1 VACSKEASFT
11 EPLPPM
17 GAIHWVH
24 AVADTGAMD
33 FRPID
38 IVTNAGL
45 FDAAFR
51 GANQLPQG
59 IEAGTRRI
67 RVFMSSTD
75 PAITGVP
82 IVDTSL
88 AFTAANGYAFIHVGL
103 ARTGSIPAR
112 GVWVIPENP
121 STPGAGQIGF
131 RVVHAGAGMALVDVN
146 VTRLASDTL
155 PDAPL
160 VSNLAYAGI
169 GSYLTLPADALATDS
184 MRIVITAA
192 GTKAPVLATVRP
204 PTGAAGTSSVNPIP
218 GARVAGTVMTAVI
231 VPASVV
237 GSQAP
242 QTPAF
247 LAPSAVILVDRRP
260 PNTTPT
266 GP

>member
-1 VACSKEASFT
+1 MTSLRFSLLCVVALAVACSKEATFT

-82 IVDTSL
+82 IVDTSFVVAKRL
-88 AFTAANGYAFIHVGL
+88 KHGRPIYSADRWHLHHRFVN
-103 ARTGSIPAR
+103 
-112 GVWVIPENP
+112 
-121 STPGAGQIGF
+121 IGF
-131 RVVHAGAGMALVDVN
+131 SQRRAALTMWAWCGTLGAA
-146 VTRLASDTL
+146 
-155 PDAPL
+155 
-160 VSNLAYAGI
+160 
-169 GSYLTLPADALATDS
+169 ALATRFVPFREGGVWHPWETFAVATLALVALAFS
-184 MRIVITAA
+184 AYIVYLLEIVKLANPRIRRREAERSRSDR
-192 GTKAPVLATVRP
+192 L
-204 PTGAAGTSSVNPIP
+204 
-218 GARVAGTVMTAVI
+218 
-231 VPASVV
+231 
-237 GSQAP
+237 
-242 QTPAF
+242 
-247 LAPSAVILVDRRP
+247 SA
-260 PNTTPT
+260 
-266 GP
+266 